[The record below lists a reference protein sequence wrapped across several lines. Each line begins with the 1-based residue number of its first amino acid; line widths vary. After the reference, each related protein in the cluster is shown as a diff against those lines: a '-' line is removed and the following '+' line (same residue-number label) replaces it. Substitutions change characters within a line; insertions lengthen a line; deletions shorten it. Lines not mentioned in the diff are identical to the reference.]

1 MKKEDLSKIF
11 IALYAVL
18 LALYV
23 IVIVFAFE
31 KEHFTEAFLMDS
43 VVFISLHLV
52 IPFIYPEKY
61 KEGKVL
67 ANVGQLLKNP
77 FFIGYFVL
85 SSVYLCKNIIGYQW
99 YEVLLAHIVTV
110 LVVLFVLEALR
121 QYIAKHYKKELYYY
135 LLFYTISYHS
145 RQTHLVLK

>member
-1 MKKEDLSKIF
+1 MKREDLSKIF

-18 LALYV
+18 LTLYI

-67 ANVGQLLKNP
+67 ANVVQLL
-77 FFIGYFVL
+77 
-85 SSVYLCKNIIGYQW
+85 
-99 YEVLLAHIVTV
+99 
-110 LVVLFVLEALR
+110 
-121 QYIAKHYKKELYYY
+121 
-135 LLFYTISYHS
+135 
-145 RQTHLVLK
+145 

>member
-77 FFIGYFVL
+77 FFIGSDFSTYSNRSCSAF
-85 SSVYLCKNIIGYQW
+85 CFRG
-99 YEVLLAHIVTV
+99 
-110 LVVLFVLEALR
+110 FEAV
-121 QYIAKHYKKELYYY
+121 
-135 LLFYTISYHS
+135 HS
-145 RQTHLVLK
+145 

>member
-31 KEHFTEAFLMDS
+31 KEHFTEAFLIDS

-85 SSVYLCKNIIGYQW
+85 SSLYLCKSIADYQW
-99 YEVLLAHIVTV
+99 YKILIVNVVVTPIIIFILELLK
-110 LVVLFVLEALR
+110 
-121 QYIAKHYKKELYYY
+121 QYIVKHYKAEYYVIVCY
-135 LLFYTISYHS
+135 FILFLIFLTKLICF
-145 RQTHLVLK
+145 

>member
-23 IVIVFAFE
+23 IIIVFAFE

-52 IPFIYPEKY
+52 IPLIYPEKY

-67 ANVGQLLKNP
+67 ANVVQLLKNP

-99 YEVLLAHIVTV
+99 HEVLLAHIVTV
-110 LVVLFVLEALR
+110 FVVLLVLEVLR
-121 QYIAKHYKKELYYY
+121 QYIAKHYKKEYYIPICY
-135 LLFYTISYHS
+135 FILFLII
-145 RQTHLVLK
+145 LAKLIWF

>member
-67 ANVGQLLKNP
+67 ANVGQLLKNL

-85 SSVYLCKNIIGYQW
+85 SSLYLCKSIVDYQW
-99 YEVLLAHIVTV
+99 YKILIVNVVVTPIIIFILELLK
-110 LVVLFVLEALR
+110 
-121 QYIAKHYKKELYYY
+121 QYIVKHYKAEYYVIVCY
-135 LLFYTISYHS
+135 FILFLIFLTKLICF
-145 RQTHLVLK
+145 

>member
-99 YEVLLAHIVTV
+99 HEVLLLAHIVTV
-110 LVVLFVLEALR
+110 LVVLLVLEALR
-121 QYIAKHYKKELYYY
+121 QYIAKYYIPICY
-135 LLFYTISYHS
+135 FILFLII
-145 RQTHLVLK
+145 LAKLIWF